1 MNDIIEVAQSKIY
14 SFRNI
19 KVIID
24 SDLAK
29 LYGVEAKR
37 INEAVKNNP
46 NKFPPDFYFEL
57 DDEEEKSLRSKIST
71 LENRGRGQ
79 HRKYNPKAFTEQG
92 VYMLATILKSKTAID
107 VTIAIMRA
115 LVKMRKFALTYEQ
128 IVDKLKDFDTK
139 VSEHDELLNNVLNAL
154 SELISDTKDNE
165 IRKIGFVLDK
175 E

>member
-1 MNDIIEVAQSKIY
+1 MDDITEVVNSKIY
-14 SFRNI
+14 TFRNI

-29 LYGVEAKR
+29 LYGVEVKR
-37 INEAVKNNP
+37 INEAAKNNP

-57 DDEEEKSLRSKIST
+57 DDEEGRSLRSKIST

-79 HRKYNPKAFTEQG
+79 HIKYNPKVFTEQG

-115 LVKMRKFALTYEQ
+115 FVKMRNFALTYEQ
-128 IVDKLKDFDTK
+128 IVDKLKDIDSK
-139 VSEHDELLNNVLNAL
+139 VSEHDEILNNVLNAL

-165 IRKIGFVLDK
+165 TRKIGFVSD
-175 E
+175 